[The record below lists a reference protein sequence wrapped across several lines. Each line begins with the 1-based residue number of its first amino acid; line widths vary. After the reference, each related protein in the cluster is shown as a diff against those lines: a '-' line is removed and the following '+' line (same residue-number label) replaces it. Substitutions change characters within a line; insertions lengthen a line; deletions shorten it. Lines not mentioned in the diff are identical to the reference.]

1 MGLGWQTTRDEI
13 GKSSEP
19 GPERNRIEFGFY
31 PECDR
36 VPTKVLSKSMV
47 CVCIVS
53 KVFQKPC
60 GEQKGVTDGRQ
71 GGQGESYCH
80 NPASSYTLS
89 LETERSMLGRA
100 GSG

>member
-1 MGLGWQTTRDEI
+1 MGTGLGLGWQTTRDEI

-31 PECDR
+31 PEDDR

-53 KVFQKPC
+53 KVFRAQN
-60 GEQKGVTDGRQ
+60 RNINHWNRI
-71 GGQGESYCH
+71 ESPEVNLQYI
-80 NPASSYTLS
+80 
-89 LETERSMLGRA
+89 
-100 GSG
+100 